1 MKKARVAI
9 LGFTFKEN
17 CQDTRNTKVFDIVK
31 ELREYGIEP
40 MIFDPVADAEEARKF
55 YGIDVK
61 REGQLCR
68 MDALVVAVAHDVFKT
83 YDMEMLNA
91 FYQKGEKVLVDVKGL
106 FDKEAFKAAGYHY
119 WRL

>member
-1 MKKARVAI
+1 MAST
-9 LGFTFKEN
+9 LS
-17 CQDTRNTKVFDIVK
+17 VK
-31 ELREYGIEP
+31 GS
-40 MIFDPVADAEEARKF
+40 F
-55 YGIDVK
+55 
-61 REGQLCR
+61 
-68 MDALVVAVAHDVFKT
+68 AVAHDVFKT